1 MKKTTTILFLI
12 FVLALVIRFL
22 FFPANVYF
30 GFDQA
35 RDAFESFSIYKNLDF
50 KIIGPSTANPTLFH
64 GPLYWY
70 LIGPFYLLGKGNPVF
85 PAAFLL
91 ILNALG
97 VFLIY
102 LTGKTLFNE
111 RVGLISAFLYA
122 VSFEQTQYA
131 MYFGNPAPAVLTIIL
146 FYLGLALFLFKG
158 NWKGIALSLFA
169 LGLSIQFEF
178 FLFYLTA
185 VFVFL
190 MVVFGRKKIN
200 ALGAKEIILSATAL
214 IISLSTFILAE
225 IKFGFRTTKSLLGVV
240 GSIGGNYNFQK
251 AANVLVKRM
260 VLEVNDNI
268 FSFGAT
274 VEALVLTALLGFSL
288 YLLVKRAKDYQK
300 IGFVLTWF
308 LASNLLFMF
317 GIPSLYYSNIGV
329 SAGLII
335 LVAYYLSRVW
345 DKKRILGL
353 GALFLVLVSNLVLIA
368 RQNPKGIINDIY
380 VQEGMLLGR
389 LKSAIDYIYRESEG
403 KPIVVSASTMP
414 LYINTTWAYLF
425 NWYGKEKYGHL
436 PYWAGKV
443 ADGYPGNLPAWK
455 SQEKEYVS
463 FSIIEPTR
471 GVEQRFIDEFL
482 EEQKQYGEVL
492 KQEVYGDLWYSQLV
506 VQKRKAK

>member
-1 MKKTTTILFLI
+1 MKKTTTFLFII
-12 FVLALVIRFL
+12 FALAVTVRFL
-22 FFPANVYF
+22 FFPDNVYF

-35 RDAFESFSIYKNLDF
+35 RDAFASLSIYKNLDF
-50 KIIGPSTANPTLFH
+50 KIIGPSTASPTLFH

-70 LIGPFYLLGKGNPVF
+70 LIGPFYLLGNGSPAV

-102 LTGKTLFNE
+102 VVAKTLFDKK
-111 RVGLISAFLYA
+111 VGVISAFLYA

-146 FYLGLALFLFKG
+146 FYLGLILFLFKK
-158 NWKGIALSLFA
+158 NWKGIALSLFT

-178 FLFYLTA
+178 FLFYLIL

-190 MVVFGRKKIN
+190 MIILGRRKIKTLN
-200 ALGAKEIILSATAL
+200 VKEIVLSAVAL
-214 IISLSTFILAE
+214 FIPLSTFVLAE
-225 IKFGFRTTKSLLGVV
+225 IKFGFRTTKSLLGVA
-240 GSIGGNYNFQK
+240 GSIGGSYNFQK
-251 AANVLVKRM
+251 ATNVLTKRL

-268 FSFGAT
+268 FSFGVAI
-274 VEALVLTALLGFSL
+274 EILILLALLGFSL
-288 YLLVKRAKDYQK
+288 YLLKKRAKDYRK
-300 IGFVLTWF
+300 IGFLLTWF
-308 LASNLLFMF
+308 LASNLLFIF
-317 GIPSLYYSNIGV
+317 GIHSLYYTNIGI
-329 SAGLII
+329 SAGLIV
-335 LVAYYLSRVW
+335 LSAYYISKILNRKRVLGWGVLSL
-345 DKKRILGL
+345 I
-353 GALFLVLVSNLVLIA
+353 LVSNLVLIA

-389 LKSAIDYIYRESEG
+389 LKSAIDYIYKESEG

-425 NWYGKEKYGHL
+425 NWYGKDKYSYL

-443 ADGYPGNLPAWK
+443 AEGYPGDLPIWK
-455 SQEKEYVS
+455 SQEKEYVF

-482 EEQKQYGEVL
+482 EEQSQYGGVL

-506 VQKRKAK
+506 IQERKSK

>member
-1 MKKTTTILFLI
+1 MKKITIIIFLV
-12 FVLALVIRFL
+12 FLTGVLLRFL
-22 FFPANVYF
+22 YFPENIYF

-35 RDAFESFSIYKNLDF
+35 RDAFESLSIYKNLDL
-50 KIIGPSTANPTLFH
+50 KIIGPSTASPTLFH

-70 LIGPFYLLGKGNPVF
+70 LIGLFYLLGNGNPAI

-102 LTGKTLFNE
+102 LTGKTLFNKK
-111 RVGLISAFLYA
+111 VGLISGLLYT

-146 FYLGLALFLFKG
+146 FYLGLILFLFRK

-178 FLFYLTA
+178 FLFYLTL
-185 VFVFL
+185 VFIFL
-190 MVVFGRKKIN
+190 MIILGRRKLKS
-200 ALGAKEIILSATAL
+200 LGVKEIIYSTTAL
-214 IISLSTFILAE
+214 IIALSTFILAE
-225 IKFGFRTTKSLLGVV
+225 IKFGFRTTKSLLNVFN
-240 GSIGGNYNFQK
+240 SIGGNYNFQK
-251 AANVLVKRM
+251 AINVLAKRL

-268 FSFGAT
+268 FSFGAAM
-274 VEALVLTALLGFSL
+274 EIFILLVLLGLSL
-288 YLLVKRAKDYQK
+288 YLLKKRIKDYKK
-300 IGFVLTWF
+300 IGFLLTWF
-308 LASNLLFMF
+308 LASNLLFIF
-317 GIPSLYYSNIGV
+317 GIPSLYYSNIGI
-329 SAGLII
+329 SAGLI
-335 LVAYYLSRVW
+335 LLAAYYISKLL
-345 DKKRILGL
+345 DKKKILGL
-353 GALFLVLVSNLVLIA
+353 MALSLIVISNLVLITK
-368 RQNPKGIINDIY
+368 QNPKGIINDIY

-389 LKSAIDYIYRESEG
+389 LKSGIDFIYEESEG

-443 ADGYPGNLPAWK
+443 AEGYPGSLPLWK
-455 SQEKEYVS
+455 SQEKDYVF

-471 GVEQRFIDEFL
+471 GVEKRFIEEFL
-482 EEQKQYGEVL
+482 QEQEQYGQVL
-492 KQEVYGDLWYSQLV
+492 REEIYGDLWYSQLV